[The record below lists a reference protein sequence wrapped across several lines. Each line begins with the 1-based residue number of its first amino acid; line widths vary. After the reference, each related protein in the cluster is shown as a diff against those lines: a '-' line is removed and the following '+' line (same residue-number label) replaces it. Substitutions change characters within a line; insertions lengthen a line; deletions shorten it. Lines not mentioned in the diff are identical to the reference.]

1 MGCTSCLKSDASSD
15 VTVATVRRELIQM
28 EEQELALGAMPL
40 HEVSLS
46 QFLVNGLELE
56 EAQ

>member
-1 MGCTSCLKSDASSD
+1 MVNGCSFFFFAVITTAQ
-15 VTVATVRRELIQM
+15 VRRELAQ
-28 EEQELALGAMPL
+28 EEERDLALGLMPL

>member
-1 MGCTSCLKSDASSD
+1 MSNIV
-15 VTVATVRRELIQM
+15 VTIAKVR
-28 EEQELALGAMPL
+28 QELAQDEEKELSLGTMPL

-56 EAQ
+56 EAQYVFVLS

>member
-1 MGCTSCLKSDASSD
+1 MTLAQ
-15 VTVATVRRELIQM
+15 VRRELAQD
-28 EEQELALGAMPL
+28 EEKEQALGTMPL

-46 QFLVNGLELE
+46 KFLVNGLELE